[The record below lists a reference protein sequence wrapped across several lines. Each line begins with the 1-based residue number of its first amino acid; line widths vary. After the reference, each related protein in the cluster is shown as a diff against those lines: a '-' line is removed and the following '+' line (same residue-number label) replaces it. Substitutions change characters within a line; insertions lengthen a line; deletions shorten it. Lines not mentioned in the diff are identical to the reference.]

1 MLLLSRIAFHPVIL
15 LCMSILACSAI
26 NAFADDEPQQI
37 SFNSDI
43 RPILSDACF
52 FCHGP
57 DQGHREADLRLDV
70 ECKCKGKRHR
80 GWGLG
85 CRPHNRRFDERVVNL
100 QSRFKTS
107 TRHFCDRVFLCPDCI
122 QFLNFVSFKAKAVIP
137 VAPKRMPWDSPEFH
151 YNSTRTFSC
160 NEALASS
167 GTYLST
173 PKCFS

>member
-26 NAFADDEPQQI
+26 NAFADDKPQQI

-70 ECKCKGKRHR
+70 ECKCKGKGHR

-85 CRPHNRRFDERVVNL
+85 CRPHTLAHKWL
-100 QSRFKTS
+100 QGDPT
-107 TRHFCDRVFLCPDCI
+107 D
-122 QFLNFVSFKAKAVIP
+122 A
-137 VAPKRMPWDSPEFH
+137 
-151 YNSTRTFSC
+151 
-160 NEALASS
+160 
-167 GTYLST
+167 
-173 PKCFS
+173 